1 MIAYLGLGAN
11 LGDRVK
17 TLRAAIERIKKIDG
31 VELLRVSSFYE
42 TAAWGVTNQPD
53 FINAAVKIKT
63 TLEPLEL
70 LNAVQ
75 KIENELGRVRRE
87 HWAARTI
94 DIDILLI
101 DDLTINLP
109 RLIVPH
115 PYISARDFVKIPLTE
130 ISPYKFN
137 LRGDRVEKIFGSP
150 IDFELKLIACV
161 DKNFGLGFE
170 GKLLFHIAEDMK
182 NFRALTLNNTV
193 IYGRR
198 TLATLPNCRP
208 LDSRRNIIF
217 SRSLENIEGAEIV
230 HGVEDLWQALSRI
243 DRSLDRWIDSDFSK
257 LKAVSCKLTPANS
270 KLQAPSSKLFVIGG
284 GEIYTELLPY
294 ATEIYLTVVD
304 AEKIS
309 DVKFPPFADEFEL
322 VDVKHFDGKN
332 FEIRK
337 YVRIKNYG

>member
-17 TLRAAIERIKKIDG
+17 TLRTAIERIKKISG

-63 TLEPLEL
+63 TLEPIEL

-75 KIENELGRVRRE
+75 KIELELGRVRRE

-101 DDLTINLP
+101 DDLKINLP

-115 PYISARDFVKIPLTE
+115 PYISARDFVKIPLAE
-130 ISPYKFN
+130 ISPCKFN

-150 IDFELKLIACV
+150 TDFELKLIACV
-161 DKNFGLGFE
+161 DKNFGLGYK
-170 GKLLFHIAEDMK
+170 GKLLFRIAEDMK

-198 TLATLPNCRP
+198 TLATLPNCKP

-230 HGVEDLWQALSRI
+230 HGVEDLWDALSRI
-243 DRSLDRWIDSDFSK
+243 DRSMDRWIDREFSK
-257 LKAVSCKLTPANS
+257 L
-270 KLQAPSSKLFVIGG
+270 FIIGG
-284 GEIYTELLPY
+284 GEIFTELLPY
-294 ATEIYLTVVD
+294 ATEIYFTVVD

>member
-1 MIAYLGLGAN
+1 MIAYLSLGAN

-17 TLRAAIERIKKIDG
+17 TLRAAIERIKKIYG

-63 TLEPLEL
+63 TLEPIEL

-101 DDLTINLP
+101 DDLKINLP

-115 PYISARDFVKIPLTE
+115 PYISARDFVKIPLAE
-130 ISPYKFN
+130 ISPCKFN
-137 LRGDRVEKIFGSP
+137 LHGDRVEKIFGSP

-198 TLATLPNCRP
+198 TLATLPNCKP

-217 SRSLENIEGAEIV
+217 SRSLENISGAEIV
-230 HGVEDLWQALSRI
+230 HGVEDLWDVLSI
-243 DRSLDRWIDSDFSK
+243 TSY
-257 LKAVSCKLTPANS
+257 
-270 KLQAPSSKLFVIGG
+270 KLQATRYRLNFIIGG
-284 GEIYTELLPY
+284 AEIYTELLPY

>member
-17 TLRAAIERIKKIDG
+17 TLRAAIERIKKISG

-63 TLEPLEL
+63 TLEPIEL

-101 DDLTINLP
+101 DDLKINLP

-115 PYISARDFVKIPLTE
+115 PYISARDFVKIPLAE
-130 ISPYKFN
+130 ISPCKFN

-161 DKNFGLGFE
+161 DKNFGLGYE

-198 TLATLPNCRP
+198 TLATLPNCKP

-217 SRSLENIEGAEIV
+217 SRSLKNIEGAEIV
-230 HGVEDLWQALSRI
+230 HGVEDLWDALTPTNC
-243 DRSLDRWIDSDFSK
+243 K
-257 LKAVSCKLTPANS
+257 LKAVSCKL
-270 KLQAPSSKLFVIGG
+270 FVAGG
-284 GEIYTELLPY
+284 AEIYTELLPY

-322 VDVKHFDGKN
+322 VDVKNFDGKN

>member
-17 TLRAAIERIKKIDG
+17 TLRAAIERIKKIYG

-63 TLEPLEL
+63 TIEPIEL

-101 DDLTINLP
+101 DDLKIDSP

-115 PYISARDFVKIPLTE
+115 PYISARDFVKIPLAE
-130 ISPYKFN
+130 ISPCKFN

-198 TLATLPNCRP
+198 TLATLPNCKP

-217 SRSLENIEGAEIV
+217 SRSLENISGAEIV
-230 HGVEDLWQALSRI
+230 HGVEDLWDALSI
-243 DRSLDRWIDSDFSK
+243 TSY
-257 LKAVSCKLTPANS
+257 
-270 KLQAPSSKLFVIGG
+270 KLQATRYRLNFIIGG

-309 DVKFPPFADEFEL
+309 DVKFPPFSDEFEL

>member
-17 TLRAAIERIKKIDG
+17 TLRTALERIKKITG

-53 FINAAVKIKT
+53 FINAAVKIRT
-63 TLEPLEL
+63 ALEPIEL
-70 LNAVQ
+70 LDAIQ
-75 KIENELGRVRRE
+75 KIENDLGRVRRE

-101 DDLTINLP
+101 DDLKINSS

-115 PYISARDFVKIPLTE
+115 PYIMERDFVKIPLAE
-130 ISPYKFN
+130 ISLLKFN
-137 LRGDRVEKIFGSP
+137 LRGERVEKIFGSP
-150 IDFELKLIACV
+150 SDFELKLIACV
-161 DKNFGLGFE
+161 DKNFGLGYE

-198 TLATLPNCRP
+198 TLATLPNAKP

-217 SRSLENIEGAEIV
+217 SRSIQNINGAEIV
-230 HGVEDLWQALSRI
+230 HGVEDLWQALPPTSY
-243 DRSLDRWIDSDFSK
+243 SL
-257 LKAVSCKLTPANS
+257 
-270 KLQAPSSKLFVIGG
+270 PSTSYPLNFVIGG
-284 GEIYTELLPY
+284 GEIFNELLPY
-294 ATEIYLTVVD
+294 ATEIYLTVVNE
-304 AEKIS
+304 EKIS
-309 DVKFPPFADEFEL
+309 DVKFPPFADEFKL
-322 VDVKHFDGKN
+322 IDMKNFDGKN
-332 FEIRK
+332 FEFRK

>member
-11 LGDRVK
+11 LGDREK
-17 TLRAAIERIKKIDG
+17 TLRAAIERIKKISG

-63 TLEPLEL
+63 TLEPIEL

-101 DDLTINLP
+101 DDLKINLP

-115 PYISARDFVKIPLTE
+115 PYISARDFVKIPLAE

-137 LRGDRVEKIFGSP
+137 LRGDRVEKILGSP
-150 IDFELKLIACV
+150 TDFELKLIACV
-161 DKNFGLGFE
+161 DKNFGLGYE
-170 GKLLFHIAEDMK
+170 GKLLFRIAEDMK

-198 TLATLPNCRP
+198 TLATLPNCKP

-217 SRSLENIEGAEIV
+217 SRSVKNISGAEIV
-230 HGVEDLWQALSRI
+230 HGVEDLWDALSVGNNYALR
-243 DRSLDRWIDSDFSK
+243 
-257 LKAVSCKLTPANS
+257 LTPYALN
-270 KLQAPSSKLFVIGG
+270 FVLGG

-294 ATEIYLTVVD
+294 AMEIYLTVVD

-322 VDVKHFDGKN
+322 VDVKKFDGKN

>member
-1 MIAYLGLGAN
+1 MDVYLSLGAN

-17 TLRAAIERIKKIDG
+17 TLRTAIERIKKISG

-53 FINAAVKIKT
+53 FINAAVKIRT

-70 LNAVQ
+70 LDALQ
-75 KIENELGRVRRE
+75 KIEIDLGRVRRE

-101 DDLTINLP
+101 DDLKINLS

-115 PYISARDFVKIPLTE
+115 PYIAERDFVKIPLAE
-130 ISPYKFN
+130 ISPLKFN
-137 LRGDRVEKIFGSP
+137 LRGDRVEKICGSP
-150 IDFELKLIACV
+150 VDFELKLIACV
-161 DKNFGLGFE
+161 DKNFGLGYE
-170 GKLLFHIAEDMK
+170 GNLLFHIAEDMK

-198 TLATLPNCRP
+198 TLATLPNKKP

-230 HGVEDLWQALSRI
+230 HGVEDLWQILSVG
-243 DRSLDRWIDSDFSK
+243 DKNF
-257 LKAVSCKLTPANS
+257 T
-270 KLQAPSSKLFVIGG
+270 IGG
-284 GEIYTELLPY
+284 GEIFNELLPY
-294 ATEIYLTVVD
+294 ATEIYLTVVNE
-304 AEKIS
+304 EKIS
-309 DVKFPPFADEFEL
+309 DVKFPTFADEFKL
-322 VDVKHFDGKN
+322 VDVKKFDGKN
-332 FEIRK
+332 FEIKK
-337 YVRIKNYG
+337 YVRINYG